1 MFCMSAYIRRTRPLV
16 DRYIQNNGLSQSPFT
31 CLFRSRLNE
40 FRFFPVLW
48 SVWPKTLKSVRWSY
62 LWTFALVVTFF
73 NLYTIQW
80 TIQMYTLAYR
90 KWMRKNKQDANA
102 EKEGG
107 DFIWGIIN
115 CVVQMNVSG
124 RWKKINTHPTH
135 SHFLETFEHSV
146 RKTREITG

>member
-1 MFCMSAYIRRTRPLV
+1 MNMFCMSAYIRRTRPLV

-62 LWTFALVVTFF
+62 LWTFALDVTFF

-124 RWKKINTHPTH
+124 RWKKN
-135 SHFLETFEHSV
+135 
-146 RKTREITG
+146 